1 MVEISEL
8 PKNEVQKIE
17 DLKREYKGLWLA
29 IKVMGRDEQGIP
41 QTGKLV
47 AKAKT
52 HHELH
57 LVMDDENVYE
67 TYAGH
72 VPTKAVLF

>member
-1 MVEISEL
+1 MIE
-8 PKNEVQKIE
+8 KIE
-17 DLKREYKGLWLA
+17 DLKRKYEGLWIA
-29 IKVMGRDEQGIP
+29 IKVVDRDEQGIP
-41 QTGKLV
+41 ETGKLV
-47 AKAKT
+47 AKATT

-57 LVMDDENVYE
+57 LVMDDETVYE

>member
-1 MVEISEL
+1 MME
-8 PKNEVQKIE
+8 KIE
-17 DLKREYKGLWLA
+17 NLKKKYKGLWLA
-29 IKVMGRDEQGIP
+29 IKVIDRDEQGIP
-41 QTGKLV
+41 ETGELV

-57 LVMDDENVYE
+57 LILEDENVYE
-67 TYAGH
+67 TYAGD

>member
-1 MVEISEL
+1 
-8 PKNEVQKIE
+8 
-17 DLKREYKGLWLA
+17 
-29 IKVMGRDEQGIP
+29 
-41 QTGKLV
+41 V

-67 TYAGH
+67 MYAGD

>member
-1 MVEISEL
+1 MVEMPEL
-8 PKNEVQKIE
+8 LKKEVQKIE
-17 DLKREYKGLWLA
+17 YFKKEYKGQWLA
-29 IKVMGRDEQGIP
+29 IKVVDRDEQGVP
-41 QTGKLV
+41 ETGKLV

>member
-1 MVEISEL
+1 MISVDRIMIESIGEL
-8 PKNEVQKIE
+8 KK
-17 DLKREYKGLWLA
+17 KYKGLWLA
-29 IKVMGRDEQGIP
+29 IKVVSRDEQEVP
-41 QTGKLV
+41 ETGEVV

-67 TYAGH
+67 TYAGD

>member
-1 MVEISEL
+1 MVETLEL
-8 PKNEVQKIE
+8 PKKEVQTIE
-17 DLKREYKGLWLA
+17 YLKRKYEGLWLA
-29 IKVMGRDEQGIP
+29 IKVVDRDPQGVP
-41 QTGKLV
+41 ETGKLV

>member
-1 MVEISEL
+1 ME
-8 PKNEVQKIE
+8 KIE
-17 DLKREYKGLWLA
+17 NLKKKYKGLWLA
-29 IKVMGRDEQGIP
+29 IKVIDRDEQGIP
-41 QTGKLV
+41 ETGELV

-57 LVMDDENVYE
+57 LIIEDENVYE
-67 TYAGH
+67 TYAGD